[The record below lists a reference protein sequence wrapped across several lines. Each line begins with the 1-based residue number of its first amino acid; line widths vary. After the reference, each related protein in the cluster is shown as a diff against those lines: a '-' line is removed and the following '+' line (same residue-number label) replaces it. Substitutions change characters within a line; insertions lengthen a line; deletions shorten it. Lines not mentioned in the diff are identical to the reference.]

1 MYINELQALRRGQPP
16 RTVQITE
23 PRSFFANLAKS
34 RPRPKK
40 PLARQPSLAASEP
53 AAGRTKQ
60 KRLAVAAAAAAA
72 AQQSAPMSIFARKT
86 KRDHTDTEQTNTTLT
101 EVVVPDPLLF
111 GRRNPGCV
119 GVFNQYAHHSR
130 DDSFSDML

>member
-1 MYINELQALRRGQPP
+1 LRKAGLGQRNRWPGSRVSPP
-16 RTVQITE
+16 
-23 PRSFFANLAKS
+23 
-34 RPRPKK
+34 
-40 PLARQPSLAASEP
+40 AASEP

-60 KRLAVAAAAAAA
+60 KRLAVAAAADA

-86 KRDHTDTEQTNTTLT
+86 QRDHTEQTNTTLT

-130 DDSFSDML
+130 DDSFSGMS